1 MVISLPLDKYSE
13 VELLLGHMVLFHISW
28 GTSILFSIV
37 AAPVLIPTKGKE
49 KKFPFLQI
57 LTSTGLFS
65 FLFFF
70 FYQGKARTLFSFLYE
85 DFYLVI
91 FPSFHPS
98 IHPKM
103 LIGTGN
109 FHEQGITCSISPS
122 SLIVEP

>member
-57 LTSTGLFS
+57 LTSTDLFS

-70 FYQGKARTLFSFLYE
+70 FLSGESANALFF
-85 DFYLVI
+85 FI
-91 FPSFHPS
+91 
-98 IHPKM
+98 
-103 LIGTGN
+103 
-109 FHEQGITCSISPS
+109 
-122 SLIVEP
+122 